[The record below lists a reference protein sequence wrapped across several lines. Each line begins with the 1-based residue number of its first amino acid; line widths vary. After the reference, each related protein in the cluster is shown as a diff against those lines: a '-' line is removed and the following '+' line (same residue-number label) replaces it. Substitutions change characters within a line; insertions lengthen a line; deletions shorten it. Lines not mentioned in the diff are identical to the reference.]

1 MYFGGFKLKVPSS
14 HAQNVVVCMVGRKF
28 CRSLHPLL
36 QNSIFRECKKHRKH
50 NKSRVFMTVSTA
62 DAAVSYLGFA
72 RRQPLGLGSRSLVA
86 RWQVLLSGCT
96 VDMMGRSLRLA
107 NLRHYYMLS
116 LADDNFTFSPVQCFH
131 VSCCLKYYTDA
142 PNIRP
147 VCSNCCTCLF
157 FFCQRRKVDTEY
169 VSINLFI

>member
-1 MYFGGFKLKVPSS
+1 M
-14 HAQNVVVCMVGRKF
+14 
-28 CRSLHPLL
+28 

-50 NKSRVFMTVSTA
+50 ESRVSVTIRRYSMFALVIRTT
-62 DAAVSYLGFA
+62 DAAVSDLGFA

-96 VDMMGRSLRLA
+96 VDMMGRSLRFA
-107 NLRHYYMLS
+107 NLCHYYMPS
-116 LADDNFTFSPVQCFH
+116 LADENFTFSLVQCFH
-131 VSCCLKYYTDA
+131 VLCCLKYYTDA

-157 FFCQRRKVDTEY
+157 FFCQKRKVDIEY
-169 VSINLFI
+169 ISICLFIQNPRSLSVHTNLFRW